1 MNNTLITNKNKIII
15 FLEEIGF
22 TTDPTGENCF
32 IKTIDNKRS
41 VGFLFKITYNVI
53 EIFTCEEI
61 CLICLS
67 VKQKDSYRYENITVE
82 DIVINYTE
90 KFIEY
95 LLSHPGEILE
105 IVSADENVLIL
116 SNGKSE
122 IKFIK

>member
-22 TTDPTGENCF
+22 TTDPANENCF
-32 IKTIDNKRS
+32 TKRIDNKRS
-41 VGFLFKITYNVI
+41 VGFFFHISYNVI
-53 EIFTCEEI
+53 EIYIPEEI

-67 VKQKDSYRYENITVE
+67 VRQKDSFRYENITVE
-82 DIVINYTE
+82 DVVINYME

-95 LLSHPGEILE
+95 LLSHPEEILA
-105 IVSADENVLIL
+105 IISADENIVIL